1 MTISFTRIKG
11 FYPALWL
18 YGILLFCL
26 PFASARGENSP
37 AAPKDSLALTGG
49 QASAT
54 EKPFNAGE
62 MILEHILDSH
72 EWHIA
77 KIGHTDL
84 AIPLPVILY
93 ADGGI
98 HIFSSARFHHGEAS
112 YKGFKLETEGK
123 KKGKIVKVLADGFT
137 TDESAALPLDFSITK
152 NVLSLFISVA
162 LLLFIF
168 LSIANSYTRRVGHA
182 PKGMQSLIEPII
194 MFIRDDIARPSIGE
208 KRYGRYMP
216 YLLTIFFFI
225 FLNNLMGL
233 FPFFP
238 GGANLTGNIAVTM
251 VLALFTFIITSFS
264 GNKAYWTHIVNA
276 PGVPWW
282 LKLPIPLMPIV
293 EIVGVFTKPFVLM
306 VRLFANMTAG
316 HIILLGFMS
325 LIFIFGKMSLG
336 LGLSVTPV
344 SVGFA
349 LFMSLLELLVAFI
362 QAYVFTL
369 LSAIYFGMASEEH
382 AH

>member
-1 MTISFTRIKG
+1 MIISFTRIKG
-11 FYPALWL
+11 HNSALWL
-18 YGILLFCL
+18 FGILIFCL
-26 PFASARGENSP
+26 SYVSAKGENILSS
-37 AAPKDSLALTGG
+37 AKDSVILTGEHAS
-49 QASAT
+49 QA
-54 EKPFNAGE
+54 EKPFDAGE
-62 MILEHILDSH
+62 MIMEHILDSH

-77 KIGHTDL
+77 NIGHTHIS
-84 AIPLPVILY
+84 IPLPVILY

-98 HIFSSARFHHGEAS
+98 HIFSSGRFHHGEAA
-112 YKGFKLETEGK
+112 YHGFKLETEGIN
-123 KKGKIVKVLADGFT
+123 KGKIVKVLDDGIT
-137 TDESAALPLDFSITK
+137 PDESASLPLDFSITK
-152 NVLSLFISVA
+152 NVLSLFISIA
-162 LLLFIF
+162 LLIFIF
-168 LSIANSYTRRVGHA
+168 LSIAKSYSKRKDQA
-182 PKGMQSLIEPII
+182 PKGIQSLFEPII
-194 MFIRDDIARPSIGE
+194 LFVRDDIARPSIGE
-208 KRYGRYMP
+208 KHYRRYMP
-216 YLLTIFFFI
+216 YLLSIFFFI
-225 FLNNLMGL
+225 FLNNLIGL
-233 FPFFP
+233 VPFFP

-264 GNKAYWTHIVNA
+264 GNKAYWTHLVNA

-282 LKLPIPLMPIV
+282 LKFPVPLMPIV
-293 EIVGVFTKPFVLM
+293 EIVGVLTKPFVLM

-325 LIFIFGKMSLG
+325 LIFIFGKMSVG

-344 SVGFA
+344 SVGFS

>member
-1 MTISFTRIKG
+1 MILSFTRIKG
-11 FYPALWL
+11 FYPANWL
-18 YGILLFCL
+18 FGMLIICL
-26 PFASARGENSP
+26 PFMSAQGENSP
-37 AAPKDSLALTGG
+37 QNVSDSITLAGEH
-49 QASAT
+49 ASSA

-62 MILEHILDSH
+62 MILEHVLDAH

-77 KIGHTDL
+77 KIGNTH
-84 AIPLPVILY
+84 ISVPLPVILY
-93 ADGGI
+93 SDGGL
-98 HIFSSARFHHGEAS
+98 HIFSSGRFHHGEVS
-112 YKGFKLETEGK
+112 YNGFKLEMEGK
-123 KKGKIVKVLADGFT
+123 NKGKIVKVLADGIT
-137 TDESAALPLDFSITK
+137 PDESAALPLDFSITK

-168 LSIANSYTRRVGHA
+168 ISIANSYTKRTGQA
-182 PKGMQSLIEPII
+182 PKGMQSLLEPLI

-238 GGANLTGNIAVTM
+238 GGANVSGNIAVTM
-251 VLALFTFIITSFS
+251 VLALFTFLITSFS
-264 GNKAYWTHIVNA
+264 GNKAYWTHIINA

-282 LKLPIPLMPIV
+282 LKFPVPLMPIV

-325 LIFIFGKMSLG
+325 LIFIFGNMSLG

-344 SVGFA
+344 SIGFA

>member
-1 MTISFTRIKG
+1 MNLSFTRIKG

-18 YGILLFCL
+18 IGMLLLCL
-26 PFASARGENSP
+26 PFVPAKGENAHASA
-37 AAPKDSLALTGG
+37 KDSTAMEGEH
-49 QASAT
+49 ASSA

-62 MILEHILDSH
+62 MILEHVLDSH

-77 KIGHTDL
+77 NFGHTHIS
-84 AIPLPVILY
+84 IPLPVILVT
-93 ADGGI
+93 DGGI
-98 HIFSSARFHHGEAS
+98 HVFSSSRFHHGEVS
-112 YKGFKLETEGK
+112 YNGFKLETEGK
-123 KKGKIVKVLADGFT
+123 NKGKIVKVLADGIT
-137 TDESAALPLDFSITK
+137 TDESAKLPLDFSITK
-152 NVLSLFISVA
+152 NVMSLFISVA
-162 LLLFIF
+162 LLMFIF
-168 LSIANSYTRRVGHA
+168 ISIANSYAKRKDHA
-182 PKGMQSLIEPII
+182 PKGMQSLIEPLI

-264 GNKAYWTHIVNA
+264 GNKAYWTHLINA

-282 LKLPIPLMPIV
+282 LKFPIPLMPIV
-293 EIVGVFTKPFVLM
+293 EIVGVITKPFVLM

-325 LIFIFGKMSLG
+325 LIFIFGNMSLG
-336 LGLSVTPV
+336 LGLSVSPV